1 MKVTDEYVFL
11 FRNMTIKTN
20 TKNVKERPGI
30 NRVVQRDVTNV
41 KRSGEWLNM
50 DYSRSSRL
58 HVRMSKKSN

>member
-20 TKNVKERPGI
+20 TKIVKERPGI
-30 NRVVQRDVTNV
+30 NRVAQRDVTNV

-50 DYSRSSRL
+50 DLFKEFKTARA
-58 HVRMSKKSN
+58 MSKKSS